1 MRRYSNF
8 SFALAFLIAPAVIAC
23 CIWAY
28 AKGFGSN
35 VALVPMILFA
45 LPVQLTTAWAV
56 WRNREELVR
65 ISYDP
70 IRRRLSVRHLTG
82 KRSFSCKVGELTVEV
97 GNTVT
102 DIYSFPDSDRHI
114 HRVSCG
120 PQTVLTC
127 RSFSQSRIRSM
138 LREWS
143 STTGD
148 YQTVDGGRSQNG
160 AASHPEL

>member
-8 SFALAFLIAPAVIAC
+8 SFGLAFLIAPTVVAC
-23 CIWAY
+23 AIWAY
-28 AKGFGSN
+28 AKVSGSN

-70 IRRRLSVRHLTG
+70 IRRRLSVRHLTAQH
-82 KRSFSCKVGELTVEV
+82 SFSCKLGELTVEV
-97 GNTVT
+97 DDTEL
-102 DIYSFPDSDRHI
+102 DLCSFDDSDRHI

-138 LREWS
+138 LRDWCS
-143 STTGD
+143 PTGD
-148 YQTVDGGRSQNG
+148 NRSVDDEGS
-160 AASHPEL
+160 